1 MKDSLNTPYNVMRHK
16 SWEHAP
22 RVPAIATFLFPA
34 AMAAGGVAAFAAL
47 AVTYIGVTMVT
58 SWVLNALAPKPSL
71 GGAGQRGL
79 LTNTREATAVQ
90 DVVYGEVRKGGVITY
105 LESTGSENK
114 YLHMI
119 ISMAGHE
126 INSFEQIYIND
137 ETISTDA
144 NGFVTDSAW
153 SDGDGNK
160 KILIKEFTG
169 AANQN
174 VYTTLSGITNGP
186 EWQGKDTGDDT
197 NFRGQGIA
205 CLYVRLE
212 YHQDVFAQGIP
223 LFTARIKGKKVEDPR
238 TSTTAYSNNAA
249 LCIRDYLIS
258 KYGLDSL
265 GDTNDTTF
273 STAANVCDESVALDA
288 GGTEN
293 RYEINGVINLS
304 QSPGDILADMMTSC
318 AGTLFW
324 GQGKWHLKAGD
335 YTSSVQT
342 FTLDDFRGPITL
354 ETKHSRR
361 NNFNVVRG
369 TFIDA
374 NQDYVRADYPEIRS
388 TVWIAQDNDVE
399 SAIDLTLP
407 LTTSGTM
414 AQRLAKMTLFRSR
427 EQMTM
432 TADFSLKALDVE
444 VGDIVAITNPR
455 YGMTAKE
462 FEVIGWR
469 FFNDGDA
476 GDQRVNLTLRET
488 SSAAF
493 DWNAEEEDIDG
504 NDPTLPSPVSDLTIT
519 NLIAQGGGRTTSDG
533 TFLNSV
539 ILTWTAPNDVFISYY
554 DVEWKATA
562 DSNYNTTTT
571 TQGSIELS
579 PLVDGVQYTIR
590 VRAVGVNGRRGPY
603 ATVTFT
609 GGGDTTAPGLPTSIS
624 ATGGFKH
631 IDITWT
637 NPADSD
643 LNYVE
648 IYEATTNSSASASLV
663 GISAGDHFYRG
674 NLGISQT
681 RYYFLKSVD
690 YTGNKS
696 AFTSGVSATT
706 TFIDD
711 DDFEN
716 GVRQLFID
724 AGLDVIE
731 PVSSLPAS
739 GDFTGQQVFLTTDS
753 KLYYWTGSQWETVV
767 AATDAI
773 DFSDLTGQL
782 SDAQIAVNSING
794 TKITDNTITSDEIAA
809 RTIQAG
815 NIVSGTIGANEIAA
829 NAITANEIA
838 ANTITASQL
847 AANTITANQIAA
859 NTITGG
865 LLATSGIITSAAQ
878 ITNAVIENA
887 AIKNAAVDTLKVA
900 GNSITISQQA
910 SFSIAT
916 LTNGVTKTFT
926 QAVSMPYAGDII
938 AIANFTMLG
947 TAGSGDTAT
956 FRIYIDGTQFTGIVF
971 TGSILLGLKTL
982 SGSKSVSAG
991 NTTVQGQISSMS
1003 GIENPRASLEL
1014 TILRRFR

>member
-1 MKDSLNTPYNVMRHK
+1 MRHK

-22 RVPAIATFLFPA
+22 RVPAIATYLFPA

-47 AVTYIGVTMVT
+47 AVTYIGVSMVT
-58 SWVLNALAPKPSL
+58 SWALNALAPKPSL
-71 GGAGQRGL
+71 GGGQRGL

-90 DVVYGEVRKGGVITY
+90 DIVYGEVRKGGVITY

-153 SDGDGNK
+153 ADGDGNK

-174 VYTTLSGITNGP
+174 VYTTLSGITDGP
-186 EWQGKDTGDDT
+186 QWQGKDTGDDT

-258 KYGLDSL
+258 KYGLDSS

-273 STAANVCDESVALDA
+273 STAANVCDESVSLDA

-388 TVWIAQDNDVE
+388 TVWIAQDNDIE

-444 VGDIVAITNPR
+444 VGDIVAITNSR

-504 NDPTLPSPVSDLTIT
+504 NDPTLPSPLSDLTIT
-519 NLIAQGGGRTTSDG
+519 NLVAAGGGRTTSDG

-631 IDITWT
+631 IDIAWT

-690 YTGNKS
+690 YSGNKS

-711 DDFEN
+711 NDFEN
-716 GVRQLFID
+716 GVRQIFID

-739 GDFTGQQVFLTTDS
+739 GDFTGQQVYLTTDG
-753 KLYYWTGSQWETVV
+753 KLYGWDGSSWVAAVGGAESFSELTGS
-767 AATDAI
+767 
-773 DFSDLTGQL
+773 
-782 SDAQIAVNSING
+782 
-794 TKITDNTITSDEIAA
+794 IAA
-809 RTIQAG
+809 SQIP
-815 NIVSGTIGANEIAA
+815 SGTITEAKIADDAITAGKISANAVGANAIAA
-829 NAITANEIA
+829 NSITGGKIV
-838 ANTITASQL
+838 
-847 AANTITANQIAA
+847 A

-878 ITNAVIENA
+878 INNAVIENA
-887 AIKNAAVDTLKVA
+887 AIANAAVDTLKVA
-900 GNSITISQQA
+900 GNSITISTQA
-910 SFSIAT
+910 SFSVTT
-916 LTNGVTKTFT
+916 LTMGQTQTFT

-938 AIANFTMLG
+938 ALANFTIFG
-947 TAGSGDTAT
+947 TSSSSSTAT
-956 FRIYIDGTQFTGIVF
+956 LRLYIDGTQIGSGIIFSGTIV
-971 TGSILLGLKTL
+971 LGLKTL
-982 SGSKSVSAG
+982 TGSKSVLSG
-991 NTTVQGQISSMS
+991 TTTVQAQLS
-1003 GIENPRASLEL
+1003 GLSNITNNPRAACEI

>member
-1 MKDSLNTPYNVMRHK
+1 MRHK

-22 RVPAIATFLFPA
+22 RVPAIATYLFPA

-47 AVTYIGVTMVT
+47 AVTYIGVSMVT
-58 SWVLNALAPKPSL
+58 SWALNALAPKPSL
-71 GGAGQRGL
+71 GGGGQRGL

-90 DVVYGEVRKGGVITY
+90 DIVYGEVRKGGVITY

-144 NGFVTDSAW
+144 NGYVTDSAW
-153 SDGDGNK
+153 ADGDGNK

-174 VYTTLSGITNGP
+174 VYTTLSGITDGP
-186 EWQGKDTGDDT
+186 QWQGKDTGDDT

-258 KYGLDSL
+258 KYGLDSS

-273 STAANVCDESVALDA
+273 STAANVCDESVSLV
-288 GGTEN
+288 GSGTEN

-304 QSPGDILADMMTSC
+304 QSPGDILADMMTAC

-354 ETKHSRR
+354 DTKHSRR

-369 TFIDA
+369 TFVDA

-414 AQRLAKMTLFRSR
+414 AQRLAKMTLYRSR

-444 VGDIVAITNPR
+444 VGDIVAITNSR

-504 NDPTLPSPVSDLTIT
+504 NDPTLPSPTSDLTIT
-519 NLIAQGGGRTTSDG
+519 NLVAAGGGRTTSDG

-539 ILTWTAPNDVFISYY
+539 ILTWTAPNDFFISYY

-590 VRAVGVNGRRGPY
+590 VRAVGINGRRGPY

-624 ATGGFKH
+624 ATGGFKY
-631 IDITWT
+631 ITINWT

-643 LNYVE
+643 LNFVE
-648 IYEATTNSSASASLV
+648 IYENTTNTSAGAAKV
-663 GISAGDHFYRG
+663 GISAGDSFTRTD
-674 NLGISQT
+674 LGLNQT

-690 YTGNKS
+690 YSGNPS
-696 AFTSGVSATT
+696 GFTTNANWTSGNNSATT
-706 TFIDD
+706 TYLDD
-711 DDFEN
+711 ADFEN

-724 AGLDVIE
+724 QGKDIIE
-731 PVSSLPAS
+731 PVSSLPAA
-739 GDFTGQQVFLTTDS
+739 GDYTNQQVFLTTTGE
-753 KLYYWTGSQWETVV
+753 LYYWDGSQWQNTVASAGSVDFSQLTGTISAAQISGRVV
-767 AATDAI
+767 AADNIVA
-773 DFSDLTGQL
+773 
-782 SDAQIAVNSING
+782 NSI
-794 TKITDNTITSDEIAA
+794 D
-809 RTIQAG
+809 AG
-815 NIVSGTIGANEIAA
+815 V
-829 NAITANEIA
+829 
-838 ANTITASQL
+838 L
-847 AANTITANQIAA
+847 AA
-859 NTITGG
+859 
-865 LLATSGIITSAAQ
+865 SGVITSAAMINDAV
-878 ITNAVIENA
+878 ITNAKIQDLAGSTAKIGNNA
-887 AIKNAAVDTLKVA
+887 VTFPQSAISTTITDLGASSALTTIQTLTVSRSGAPAQVVGTCHVSALGNNTDGYGIFHLYLYRGSTLVSGFNNSRVQGFNSFDSSCYVQDIASGSATYYLKVQ
-900 GNSITISQQA
+900 GVSLHGTITKMRFISPV
-910 SFSIAT
+910 I
-916 LTNGVTKTFT
+916 
-926 QAVSMPYAGDII
+926 
-938 AIANFTMLG
+938 
-947 TAGSGDTAT
+947 
-956 FRIYIDGTQFTGIVF
+956 QFIE
-971 TGSILLGLKTL
+971 LK
-982 SGSKSVSAG
+982 K
-991 NTTVQGQISSMS
+991 
-1003 GIENPRASLEL
+1003 
-1014 TILRRFR
+1014 

>member
-1 MKDSLNTPYNVMRHK
+1 MRHK

-22 RVPAIATFLFPA
+22 RVPAIAAYLFPA

-47 AVTYIGVTMVT
+47 AVTYIGVSMVT
-58 SWVLNALAPKPSL
+58 SWALNALAPKPSL
-71 GGAGQRGL
+71 GGGGQRGL

-90 DVVYGEVRKGGVITY
+90 DIVYGEVRKGGVITY

-144 NGFVTDSAW
+144 DGYVTDSAW
-153 SDGDGNK
+153 ADGDGNK

-174 VYTTLSGITNGP
+174 VYTTLSGITDGP
-186 EWQGKDTGDDT
+186 QWQGKDTGDDT

-258 KYGLDSL
+258 KYGLDSS

-273 STAANVCDESVALDA
+273 STAANVCDESVSLV
-288 GGTEN
+288 GSGTEN

-304 QSPGDILADMMTSC
+304 QSPGDILADMMTAC

-369 TFIDA
+369 TFVDA

-414 AQRLAKMTLFRSR
+414 AQRLAKMTLYRSR

-444 VGDIVAITNPR
+444 VGDIVAITNSR

-504 NDPTLPSPVSDLTIT
+504 NDPTLPSPTSDLTIT
-519 NLIAQGGGRTTSDG
+519 NLVAAGGGRTTSDG

-539 ILTWTAPNDVFISYY
+539 ILTWTAPNDFFISYY

-571 TQGSIELS
+571 TQGSIEVS

-590 VRAVGVNGRRGPY
+590 VRAVGINGRRGPY

-631 IDITWT
+631 IDIAWT

-648 IYEATTNSSASASLV
+648 IYEATTNSSASAVLV
-663 GISAGDHFYRG
+663 GTSAGDHFYRG

-690 YTGNKS
+690 YSGNKS
-696 AFTSGVSATT
+696 AFTSVVSATT

-711 DDFEN
+711 NDFES

-724 AGLDVIE
+724 AGVDVIE

-739 GDFTGQQVFLTTDS
+739 GDFTGQQVYLTTDG
-753 KLYYWTGSQWETVV
+753 KLYGWNGSSW
-767 AATDAI
+767 AASAGGANS
-773 DFSDLTGQL
+773 FSEL
-782 SDAQIAVNSING
+782 SGS
-794 TKITDNTITSDEIAA
+794 IAA
-809 RTIQAG
+809 SQIP
-815 NIVSGTIGANEIAA
+815 SGTITDTKIANNAITSQKIAA
-829 NAITANEIA
+829 NAVGANAIA
-838 ANTITASQL
+838 AGSISANKIVANSLDAGVL
-847 AANTITANQIAA
+847 AA
-859 NTITGG
+859 
-865 LLATSGIITSAAQ
+865 SGVITSAGMIDDAV
-878 ITNAVIENA
+878 ITNAKIQNLAVTTAKIGNNA
-887 AIKNAAVDTLKVA
+887 VTFPQSAISTSVTDLGASSALTTIQTLTVSRSGAPAQVVGTCHVSATGNNTDGYGVFHLYLYRGSSLVTGFNNSRVQGFNSFDSSCYVQDTASGSVTYYLKVQ
-900 GNSITISQQA
+900 GVSLHGTITKIRFISPV
-910 SFSIAT
+910 I
-916 LTNGVTKTFT
+916 
-926 QAVSMPYAGDII
+926 
-938 AIANFTMLG
+938 
-947 TAGSGDTAT
+947 
-956 FRIYIDGTQFTGIVF
+956 QFIE
-971 TGSILLGLKTL
+971 LK
-982 SGSKSVSAG
+982 K
-991 NTTVQGQISSMS
+991 
-1003 GIENPRASLEL
+1003 
-1014 TILRRFR
+1014 

>member
-22 RVPAIATFLFPA
+22 RVPAIATYLFPA

-47 AVTYIGVTMVT
+47 AVTYIGVSMVT
-58 SWVLNALAPKPSL
+58 SWALNALAPKPSL
-71 GGAGQRGL
+71 GGGGQRGL

-90 DVVYGEVRKGGVITY
+90 DIVYGEVRKGGVITY

-153 SDGDGNK
+153 ADGDGNK

-174 VYTTLSGITNGP
+174 VYSTLSGITDGP
-186 EWQGKDTGDDT
+186 QWQGKDTGDDT

-258 KYGLDSL
+258 KYGLDSS

-273 STAANVCDESVALDA
+273 STAANVCDESVSLDA

-369 TFIDA
+369 TFVDA

-414 AQRLAKMTLFRSR
+414 AQRLAKMTLYRSR

-444 VGDIVAITNPR
+444 VGDIVAITNSR

-504 NDPTLPSPVSDLTIT
+504 NDPTLPSPLSDLTIT
-519 NLIAQGGGRTTSDG
+519 NLVAAGGGRTTSDG

-637 NPADSD
+637 NAADSD

-711 DDFEN
+711 NDFEN
-716 GVRQLFID
+716 GVRQIFID

-739 GDFTGQQVFLTTDS
+739 GDFTGQQVYLTSDG
-753 KLYYWTGSQWETVV
+753 KLYGWDGSSWV
-767 AATDAI
+767 AAVGGAES
-773 DFSDLTGQL
+773 FSDLTGSIAASQIP
-782 SDAQIAVNSING
+782 SD
-794 TKITDNTITSDEIAA
+794 TITEAKIADDA
-809 RTIQAG
+809 ITAG
-815 NIVSGTIGANEIAA
+815 KIAA
-829 NAITANEIA
+829 NAVGANAIA
-838 ANTITASQL
+838 ANSITGGK
-847 AANTITANQIAA
+847 IVA

-878 ITNAVIENA
+878 IDNAVVENA
-887 AIKNAAVDTLKVA
+887 KIANAAVDTLKVA
-900 GNSITISQQA
+900 GNSITISTQA
-910 SFSIAT
+910 SFAIRT
-916 LTNGVTKTFT
+916 LTAGTTETFT
-926 QAVSMPYAGDII
+926 QAINMPYSGDII
-938 AIANFTMLG
+938 AIANFTQLG
-947 TAGSGDTAT
+947 TATSSSTAT
-956 FRIYIDGTQFTGIVF
+956 YRLYIDSTQIGSGIVF
-971 TGSILLGLKTL
+971 NGTIVLGLKTL
-982 SGSKSVSAG
+982 TGSKSVSSG
-991 NTTVQGQISSMS
+991 TRTVQGQISSLS
-1003 GIENPRASLEL
+1003 NITNPRASLEI

>member
-1 MKDSLNTPYNVMRHK
+1 MKDSLNNPFNVMRHK
-16 SWEHAP
+16 SWDNAP
-22 RVPAIATFLFPA
+22 RLEAVATYLISVGVPQVLAY
-34 AMAAGGVAAFAAL
+34 VAAY
-47 AVTYIGVTMVT
+47 VGITMVT
-58 SWVLNALAPKPSL
+58 SWALKALAPNPDLS
-71 GGAGQRGL
+71 GIGQRGL
-79 LTNTREATAVQ
+79 LTNTREATAFQ
-90 DVVYGEVRKGGVITY
+90 EIVYGEIRKGGVITY
-105 LESTGSENK
+105 LESTGDDNK

-137 ETISTDA
+137 ETVTT
-144 NGFVTDSAW
+144 NLQGFVTQSAW
-153 SDGDGNK
+153 SDSDGNP

-174 VYTTLSGITNGP
+174 VYTTLSGITDGP

-212 YHQDVFAQGIP
+212 YDQDVFAQGIP

-258 KYGLDSL
+258 KYGLNSL
-265 GDTNDTTF
+265 GDTNDTAF

-288 GGTEN
+288 GGSEN

-304 QSPGDILADMMTSC
+304 QAPGDILTDMMTSC

-369 TFIDA
+369 TFVDA

-444 VGDIVAITNPR
+444 VGDIVAITNAR

-462 FEVIGWR
+462 FEVVGWR

-504 NDPTLPSPVSDLTIT
+504 NDPTLPSPLSDLTIT
-519 NLIAQGGGRTTSDG
+519 NLVAAGGGRTTSDG

-631 IDITWT
+631 IDIAWT

-690 YTGNKS
+690 YSGNKS
-696 AFTSGVSATT
+696 AFTSSVSATT

-711 DDFEN
+711 ADFEN
-716 GVRQLFID
+716 GVRQIFID

-739 GDFTGQQVFLTTDS
+739 GDFTGQQVYLTTDG
-753 KLYYWTGSQWETVV
+753 KLYGWDGSSWVAAVGGAESFSELTGS
-767 AATDAI
+767 
-773 DFSDLTGQL
+773 
-782 SDAQIAVNSING
+782 
-794 TKITDNTITSDEIAA
+794 IAA
-809 RTIQAG
+809 SQIP
-815 NIVSGTIGANEIAA
+815 SGTIGETQIANDAISSSKIAA
-829 NAITANEIA
+829 NAVGANAIA
-838 ANTITASQL
+838 ANSITGGK
-847 AANTITANQIAA
+847 IVA

-878 ITNAVIENA
+878 INNAVIENA
-887 AIKNAAVDTLKVA
+887 KIANAAVDTLKVA
-900 GNSITISQQA
+900 GNSITISTQA
-910 SFSIAT
+910 SFSVT
-916 LTNGVTKTFT
+916 SLTMGQTQTFT
-926 QAVSMPYAGDII
+926 QSISMPYSGDVI
-938 AIANFTMLG
+938 AIANFSIFG
-947 TAGSGDTAT
+947 TASSSATAT
-956 FRIYIDGTQFTGIVF
+956 LRLYIDGTQIGSGIIF
-971 TGSILLGLKTL
+971 TGSIVLGLKTL
-982 SGSKSVSAG
+982 TGSKAVSSG
-991 NTTVQGQISSMS
+991 TRTVQAQLSSLANISN
-1003 GIENPRASLEL
+1003 NPRAGCEI